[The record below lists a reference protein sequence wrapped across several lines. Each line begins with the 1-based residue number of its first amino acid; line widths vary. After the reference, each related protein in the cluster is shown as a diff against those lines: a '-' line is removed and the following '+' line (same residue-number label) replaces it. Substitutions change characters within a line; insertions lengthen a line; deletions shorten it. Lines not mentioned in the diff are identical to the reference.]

1 MSYLTPSM
9 ARAYQEGLLHE
20 ANKRGRPVKGPL
32 PPRPR
37 LTQRLLLWLGDL
49 FITIGTALRE
59 RTGLWERYEP
69 ATRRC
74 TEALP
79 SAAGKAR
86 A

>member
-9 ARAYQEGLLHE
+9 ARAYQESLLHE
-20 ANKRGRPVKGPL
+20 ANKLGRPVKGPL

-37 LTQRLLLWLGDL
+37 LTQRLLLWLGDQL
-49 FITIGTALRE
+49 IAIGTALRK
-59 RTGLWERYEP
+59 RYEP
-69 ATRRC
+69 AVRHC
-74 TEALP
+74 TETLP